1 VKAVPL
7 SLRARARMSLR
18 PRLVPIGLTYALFGA
33 GLWLLAPGS
42 VLALSDR
49 EFTVAPTAGAAWFD
63 EKLDFE
69 YEASFGF
76 RFGMEADRRFSVL
89 MDFAQVDP
97 ARKTTGKSARVS
109 SLRALG
115 QCRLL
120 TGSFRPY
127 LMGGFGGVLFNFD
140 DANDTA
146 GGTASAGAGV
156 EYAAW
161 KRTKI
166 FAEYSAAFYRMR
178 SVTYSSTGS
187 VLSTGERTTDA
198 LQSVSAGVS
207 VGF

>member
-1 VKAVPL
+1 MKAVPRRPIP
-7 SLRARARMSLR
+7 RAR
-18 PRLVPIGLTYALFGA
+18 VPLHPWLFPNILSCALLGA
-33 GLWLLAPGS
+33 GLWLWTPCAA
-42 VLALSDR
+42 LALSDR
-49 EFTVAPTAGAAWFD
+49 EFTVAPTAGATWFD
-63 EKLDFE
+63 QKLDFE
-69 YEASFGF
+69 CEASFGF
-76 RFGMEADRRFSVL
+76 RFGMEADRRFSIL

-115 QCRLL
+115 QCRIL
-120 TGSFRPY
+120 TGSIRPY

-156 EYAAW
+156 EYSAW

-198 LQSVSAGVS
+198 LQSVAAGVS

>member
-1 VKAVPL
+1 MKAVPRRPRPRG
-7 SLRARARMSLR
+7 RAPLR
-18 PRLVPIGLTYALFGA
+18 PPLFPTALSCALVGA
-33 GLWLLAPGS
+33 GLWLLAPGT

-49 EFTVAPTAGAAWFD
+49 EFTIAPTAGAAWFD
-63 EKLDFE
+63 RKLDFE
-69 YEASFGF
+69 SEASFGF

-89 MDFAQVDP
+89 MDYAQVDP

-120 TGSFRPY
+120 TGSVRPY
-127 LMGGFGGVLFNFD
+127 LMGGFGGVLFNFN

-166 FAEYSAAFYRMR
+166 FAEYSAVFYRMR

-198 LQSVSAGVS
+198 LQSVAAGVS

>member
-1 VKAVPL
+1 MKAVPRRP
-7 SLRARARMSLR
+7 RARAAASPCFRPLPLGLR
-18 PRLVPIGLTYALFGA
+18 GVLLVAWLC
-33 GLWLLAPGS
+33 LLAPGS
-42 VLALSDR
+42 ALALTDR
-49 EFTVAPTAGAAWFD
+49 EFTIAPTAGATWFD
-63 EKLDFE
+63 QKLDLGC
-69 YEASFGF
+69 EASFGF
-76 RFGMEADRRFSVL
+76 RIGMAADRRFSIL

-115 QCRLL
+115 QCRIL
-120 TGSFRPY
+120 TGSIRPY
-127 LMGGFGGVLFNFD
+127 LMGGFGGVLFNFE

-146 GGTASAGAGV
+146 GGSASAGGGV

-161 KRTKI
+161 RRTRI

-198 LQSVSAGVS
+198 LQSVAAGVS

>member
-1 VKAVPL
+1 MKAVPP
-7 SLRARARMSLR
+7 SLR
-18 PRLVPIGLTYALFGA
+18 PRPGEVSTHPHAYILLASALLA
-33 GLWLLAPGS
+33 AWLWLAFPAGA
-42 VLALSDR
+42 LALSNR
-49 EFTVAPTAGAAWFD
+49 EFTVAPTAGATWFD

-69 YEASFGF
+69 CEASYGF
-76 RFGMEADRRFSVL
+76 RFGMGADRRFSIV
-89 MDFAQVDP
+89 MDYSQVDP

-115 QCRLL
+115 QCRIL
-120 TGSFRPY
+120 TGSLRPY
-127 LMGGFGGVLFNFD
+127 LTGGFGGVLFNFD
-140 DANDTA
+140 DAGDTA
-146 GGTASAGAGV
+146 GGTAIAGAGV

-161 KRTKI
+161 KSARI

-198 LQSVSAGVS
+198 LQSVAAGVS

>member
-1 VKAVPL
+1 MKAVPRRPRP
-7 SLRARARMSLR
+7 RARVPLL
-18 PRLVPIGLTYALFGA
+18 PRHIPNGLSCALLGA
-33 GLWLLAPGS
+33 GLWLLAPGTT
-42 VLALSDR
+42 LALSDR
-49 EFTVAPTAGAAWFD
+49 EFTIAPTAGAAWFD
-63 EKLDFE
+63 QKLDFE
-69 YEASFGF
+69 CEASFGF
-76 RFGMEADRRFSVL
+76 RFGMEADRRFSIL
-89 MDFAQVDP
+89 MDYTQTDP

-178 SVTYSSTGS
+178 SVTYSPTGT
-187 VLSTGERTTDA
+187 VLTSGERTTDA
-198 LQSVSAGVS
+198 LQSIAAGVS

>member
-1 VKAVPL
+1 MKAVPRRPRP
-7 SLRARARMSLR
+7 RARASLY
-18 PRLVPIGLTYALFGA
+18 PGLSPISFTCALFGA
-33 GLWLLAPGS
+33 GLWLLTPGPL
-42 VLALSDR
+42 LALSDR
-49 EFTVAPTAGAAWFD
+49 EFTIAPTAGATWFD
-63 EKLDFE
+63 QKLDFE
-69 YEASFGF
+69 CEASFGF

-89 MDFAQVDP
+89 MDFAQTDP
-97 ARKTTGKSARVS
+97 ARKTTGRSARVS

-120 TGSFRPY
+120 TGNLRPY

-140 DANDTA
+140 DANDAA

-161 KRTKI
+161 KRTKL
-166 FAEYSAAFYRMR
+166 FAEYSAAFYRTR

-187 VLSTGERTTDA
+187 VLSTGERATDA
-198 LQSVSAGVS
+198 LQSVAAGVS

>member
-1 VKAVPL
+1 MKAVPP
-7 SLRARARMSLR
+7 SLRLR
-18 PRLVPIGLTYALFGA
+18 PGGFPARPQGHIRLACALIAA
-33 GLWLLAPGS
+33 GLWLLAPCA
-42 VLALSDR
+42 VFALSDR
-49 EFTVAPTAGAAWFD
+49 EFTVAPMAGASWFD
-63 EKLDFE
+63 KKLDFNG
-69 YEASFGF
+69 EASFGF

-89 MDFAQVDP
+89 MDYTQVDP

-140 DANDTA
+140 DANDAA
-146 GGTASAGAGV
+146 GGSASAGAGV

-198 LQSVSAGVS
+198 LQSVAAGIS